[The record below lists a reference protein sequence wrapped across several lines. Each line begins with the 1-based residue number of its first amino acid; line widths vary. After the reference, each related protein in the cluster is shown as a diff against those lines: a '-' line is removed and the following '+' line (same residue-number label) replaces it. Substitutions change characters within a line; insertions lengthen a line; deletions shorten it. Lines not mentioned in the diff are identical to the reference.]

1 LKKFEHWKKY
11 TGNVKVYK
19 IDEKRGKAMTRIEDN
34 TRVCVEMMK
43 RIERNKSF
51 GSYEEKISFNLGVIA
66 TSLLDISKSLA
77 ILADKAES
85 EDKE

>member
-1 LKKFEHWKKY
+1 
-11 TGNVKVYK
+11 
-19 IDEKRGKAMTRIEDN
+19 MTRIEDN

-51 GSYEEKISFNLGVIA
+51 GSYEGKISFNLGVIA

-77 ILADKAES
+77 ILADKVES